1 MAKRG
6 RICPL
11 YDQQATNQQKANG
24 CACQAPICG
33 PASDCMG
40 SLTRGCTVPAFVWRK
55 PPRPSVARWYEFK
68 DLFSIAAREAGIY
81 PGAEGFDL
89 R

>member
-55 PPRPSVARWYEFK
+55 LVLDAQAIERKRQS
-68 DLFSIAAREAGIY
+68 
-81 PGAEGFDL
+81 
-89 R
+89 